1 MDRREAL
8 QRSMQVLAG
17 TVLAGCMDLSQTGTE
32 QEVDPRLTARP
43 GTPNTSAE
51 NGLHWIGDIGDAGM
65 YFVPSNA
72 SQVDAMPL
80 VVFLHGAGRRI
91 ESLMN
96 SFAPVAESS
105 GVMLLAP
112 LSTSGTWD
120 AITGSFGD
128 DVALINAAMQWAF
141 QRWRIDAQRIVLSG
155 FSDGA
160 TYTLALGRAN
170 GDLFS
175 RVVAYSPG
183 FLITVDPIGLP
194 PILVTHGTEDLV
206 LPYQTTAQVIVP
218 ELQRLGYAVDFRS
231 FEGGH
236 GVPLEI
242 ASEVITDLSA

>member
-1 MDRREAL
+1 MDRREAVQRTL
-8 QRSMQVLAG
+8 QLLAG
-17 TVLAGCMDLSQTGTE
+17 TALGGCLDLDQTGTV
-32 QEVDPRLTARP
+32 QEVEPRLTARP
-43 GTPNTSAE
+43 RPPNTTAE
-51 NGLHWIGDIGDAGM
+51 KGLGWIGDIGEGGM
-65 YFVPSNA
+65 YFVPADA

-80 VVFLHGAGRRI
+80 VVFLHGAGRRV

-96 SFAPVAESS
+96 SFAPAAESS

-120 AITGSFGD
+120 AILGSFGP
-128 DVALINAAMQWAF
+128 DVTLINAAMQWAF
-141 QRWRIDAQRIVLSG
+141 QRWRIDAQKIVLSG

-175 RVVAYSPG
+175 RIVAYSPG

-194 PILVTHGTEDLV
+194 PLLVSHGTEDLV

-218 ELQRLGYAVDFRS
+218 ELQRQGYTVDFRS
-231 FEGGH
+231 FDGGH
-236 GVPLEI
+236 EVPIEI
-242 ASEVITDLSA
+242 ANEVIADLAA